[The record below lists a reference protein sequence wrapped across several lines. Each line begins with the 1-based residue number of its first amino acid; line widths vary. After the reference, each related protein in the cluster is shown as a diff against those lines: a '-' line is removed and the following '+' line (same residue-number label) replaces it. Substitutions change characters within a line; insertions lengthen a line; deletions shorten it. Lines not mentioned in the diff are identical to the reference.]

1 MCKSANF
8 SYICYI
14 FFYYS
19 LFFSLFSK
27 MEYYQITEIGNIKM
41 EPEVMIPDY
50 EPVPE
55 IIQIDSDDDDMVEIK
70 DPQYFQYIDNNQINI
85 PPLQAITPTND
96 NGYWING
103 QYYNN
108 VMIEQRD
115 VYQCSCG
122 EEYIGMDNLLL
133 HQENSHLKCV
143 VCKKYFL
150 SDKFLKIHVKNDH
163 PNVSILFDCLVCNKS
178 FGTENALKQH
188 SLLHKEVFNCKY
200 CESGF
205 SSVGLLK
212 THESSEHSAQISQ
225 NINKFSTFNEAFASF
240 AKSKDCL
247 LGASRLTGY
256 NRCTNTKKKS

>member
-1 MCKSANF
+1 
-8 SYICYI
+8 
-14 FFYYS
+14 
-19 LFFSLFSK
+19 

-55 IIQIDSDDDDMVEIK
+55 IIQIDSDDDDIGQTNDSK
-70 DPQYFQYIDNNQINI
+70 YFQYADNNLVNI
-85 PPLQAITPTND
+85 PPLQVVTPTND
-96 NGYWING
+96 AGYWING

-122 EEYIGMDNLLL
+122 EEYIGMENLTL
-133 HQENSHLKCV
+133 HQETEHLKCI
-143 VCKKYFL
+143 VCKKFFL

-163 PNVSILFDCLVCNKS
+163 PSVNILFDCLICNKS
-178 FGTENALKQH
+178 FGTAKTLEQH
-188 SLLHKEVFNCKY
+188 SLLHKEIFKCKY

-212 THESSEHSAQISQ
+212 QHESSEHLAQISK
-225 NINKFSTFNEAFASF
+225 NANKFSTFNEAFASF

-247 LGASRLTGY
+247 LGASRLANFSNNKSTGG
-256 NRCTNTKKKS
+256 RKKSS